1 MSKSQSRALL
11 VAVSNE
17 LAEIRERLE
26 DLADLTSGLMA
37 DCPAERHAEAMCS
50 VQDFDLLIQR
60 LDGLGGLAA
69 ALGAGA
75 PMDTALHAL
84 TLPPLPL
91 PRPTTANGARQARR
105 RTPNDKPAATVATL
119 RR

>member
-1 MSKSQSRALL
+1 MSNSQSRDLL

-26 DLADLTSGLMA
+26 DLAALTAELMTG
-37 DCPAERHAEAMCS
+37 CPAERLPEAMSS

-60 LDGLGGLAA
+60 LDGLSGLAA

-75 PMDTALHAL
+75 PLGTALHVL
-84 TLPPLPL
+84 TLSDLYDRL
-91 PRPTTANGARQARR
+91 AGAGDSRPSLSAPSGEL
-105 RTPNDKPAATVATL
+105 TL
-119 RR
+119 FD

>member
-1 MSKSQSRALL
+1 MSESQRRDLL

-26 DLADLTSGLMA
+26 DLADLTSELMT
-37 DCPAERHAEAMCS
+37 DCPAERRAEAMSS

-60 LDGLGGLAA
+60 LDGLSGLAA

-75 PMDTALHAL
+75 PLATALHAL
-84 TLPPLPL
+84 TLSDLYDRL
-91 PRPTTANGARQARR
+91 VGDSGIRPSMSAPSGEL
-105 RTPNDKPAATVATL
+105 TL
-119 RR
+119 FD

>member
-1 MSKSQSRALL
+1 ML

-26 DLADLTSGLMA
+26 DLAGLTAELMS
-37 DCPAERHAEAMCS
+37 DCPAERLAEAMSS

-60 LDGLGGLAA
+60 LDGLSGLSA

-75 PMDTALHAL
+75 PLATALHAL
-84 TLPPLPL
+84 TLSDLYDRL
-91 PRPTTANGARQARR
+91 AGHTGIRPSMSAPSGEL
-105 RTPNDKPAATVATL
+105 TL
-119 RR
+119 FD

>member
-60 LDGLGGLAA
+60 LDGLSGLAA

-75 PMDTALHAL
+75 PVATALHAL
-84 TLPPLPL
+84 TMSDLYDRLAGDAGSRPLQSAGSGEL
-91 PRPTTANGARQARR
+91 
-105 RTPNDKPAATVATL
+105 TL
-119 RR
+119 FD

>member
-26 DLADLTSGLMA
+26 DLADLTSELMV
-37 DCPAERHAEAMCS
+37 DCPAERRAEAVSS
-50 VQDFDLLIQR
+50 VQGFDLLIQR
-60 LDGLGGLAA
+60 LDGLSGLAA

-75 PMDTALHAL
+75 PVATALHAL
-84 TLPPLPL
+84 TLSDLYDRL
-91 PRPTTANGARQARR
+91 VGAAGNRPSMSAPSGEL
-105 RTPNDKPAATVATL
+105 TL
-119 RR
+119 FD

>member
-26 DLADLTSGLMA
+26 DLADLTSELMA
-37 DCPAERHAEAMCS
+37 DGPAHRHGETMCS
-50 VQDFDLLIQR
+50 IQDFDLLIQR
-60 LDGLGGLAA
+60 LDGLSGLAA

-75 PMDTALHAL
+75 PMATALHAL
-84 TLPPLPL
+84 TLSDLYDRLSGNPGLGPS
-91 PRPTTANGARQARR
+91 TS
-105 RTPNDKPAATVATL
+105 TPSASGELTL
-119 RR
+119 FD

>member
-1 MSKSQSRALL
+1 MTTSQTRDLL

-26 DLADLTSGLMA
+26 DIADLTSELMT
-37 DCPAERHAEAMCS
+37 DCPAERRDEAMSS

-60 LDGLGGLAA
+60 LDGLSGLAA

-75 PMDTALHAL
+75 PLATALHAL
-84 TLPPLPL
+84 TLSDLYDRLAGKTEAHLSLSAPSGEL
-91 PRPTTANGARQARR
+91 
-105 RTPNDKPAATVATL
+105 TL
-119 RR
+119 FD

>member
-1 MSKSQSRALL
+1 MLKTQSRALL

-26 DLADLTSGLMA
+26 DLADLTTALVA
-37 DCPAERHAEAMCS
+37 DCPPERQPEAVGG

-60 LDGLGGLAA
+60 LDGLSGLAA

-75 PMDTALHAL
+75 PVATALHAL
-84 TLPPLPL
+84 TMSDLYNRLAGDSGSRPLTSAGSGEL
-91 PRPTTANGARQARR
+91 
-105 RTPNDKPAATVATL
+105 TL
-119 RR
+119 FD

>member
-1 MSKSQSRALL
+1 MSKLQSRALL

-26 DLADLTSGLMA
+26 DLADLTSALMA
-37 DCPAERHAEAMCS
+37 DCPEERHAEAMSS

-60 LDGLGGLAA
+60 LDGLSGLAA

-75 PMDTALHAL
+75 PVATALHAL
-84 TLPPLPL
+84 TLSDLYDRL
-91 PRPTTANGARQARR
+91 TGDTGSRPSMSAPSGEL
-105 RTPNDKPAATVATL
+105 TL
-119 RR
+119 FD

>member
-1 MSKSQSRALL
+1 MSMSRNRELL

-26 DLADLTSGLMA
+26 DLAGLTAELMSE
-37 DCPAERHAEAMCS
+37 CPAERLAEAMSS

-60 LDGLGGLAA
+60 LDGLSGLSA

-75 PMDTALHAL
+75 PLATALHAL
-84 TLPPLPL
+84 TLSDLYDRL
-91 PRPTTANGARQARR
+91 AGDTGSRPSMSAPSGEL
-105 RTPNDKPAATVATL
+105 TL
-119 RR
+119 FD

>member
-26 DLADLTSGLMA
+26 DLGDLTSGLIA
-37 DCPAERHAEAMCS
+37 DCPADRRDEAMGS
-50 VQDFDLLIQR
+50 VQAFDLLIQR
-60 LDGLGGLAA
+60 LDGLSGLAA

-75 PMDTALHAL
+75 PMATALHAL
-84 TLPPLPL
+84 TLSDLYDRLSGDAGIHASMSAPSASGEL
-91 PRPTTANGARQARR
+91 
-105 RTPNDKPAATVATL
+105 TL
-119 RR
+119 FD

>member
-26 DLADLTSGLMA
+26 DLADLTSELMA
-37 DCPAERHAEAMCS
+37 DCPADRHSDAMCS

-60 LDGLGGLAA
+60 LDGLSGLAA

-75 PMDTALHAL
+75 PMATALHAL
-84 TLPPLPL
+84 TLSDLYDRL
-91 PRPTTANGARQARR
+91 SGDTGIRPSTSALTASGEL
-105 RTPNDKPAATVATL
+105 TL
-119 RR
+119 FD

>member
-1 MSKSQSRALL
+1 MSKTRSRDLL

-26 DLADLTSGLMA
+26 DLADLASELMA
-37 DCPAERHAEAMCS
+37 DCPAERRAEAMSS

-60 LDGLGGLAA
+60 LDGLSGLAA

-75 PMDTALHAL
+75 PLATALHAL
-84 TLPPLPL
+84 TLSDLYDRL
-91 PRPTTANGARQARR
+91 VGDTGIRPSMSAPSGEL
-105 RTPNDKPAATVATL
+105 TL
-119 RR
+119 FD